1 MKTSRTLL
9 FIVSV
14 FLMMGLIGYAIPPEG
29 IKIADTTITFPTLA
43 DMVEPDVPQIDSTQ
57 AFLHAE
63 QMRRFMEVQR
73 ASEEMQRRFA
83 VTRHRYAINFPHDS
97 IEWIYPLFQALENA
111 SKHPLRIL
119 HYGDSQIEVD
129 RITSDL
135 RQNFMNRFGGYGV
148 GLIPAIQ
155 TIPTSAI
162 SQDCDVELTRYMV
175 YGPAEMRFDTAYY
188 GVLGQT
194 ALLDGKATFNFK
206 STGMAKSCTRQ
217 FGRITILT
225 DLVEKPITATLTI
238 DGEVQTKNA
247 APGTKAVTFDIP
259 NATTQ
264 ASLTLNGKGLIHAF
278 LLDGNDTG
286 IQYDNAAMRGCS
298 GTIFTSIAQQSMA
311 SYFDRYH
318 VPLIILQFGG
328 NVVPYIKDKK
338 QIDTYCTSIARQIQY
353 LKRVSPKSKILFIG
367 PSDMS
372 TNINGQMKTYPILP
386 SLVEALRTTCT
397 AADAAFWSLYHAMGG
412 ENAMSSWATQTPPL
426 AGSDHVHFTPA
437 GATHT
442 ANMLIEA
449 IDAAYQYY
457 KYRTTENAQ

>member
-175 YGPAEMRFDTAYY
+175 YGLPKC
-188 GVLGQT
+188 V
-194 ALLDGKATFNFK
+194 
-206 STGMAKSCTRQ
+206 STQ
-217 FGRITILT
+217 
-225 DLVEKPITATLTI
+225 PITAFSDRQPCSTAKPLSI
-238 DGEVQTKNA
+238 LK
-247 APGTKAVTFDIP
+247 APGWPKAVHGSSDE
-259 NATTQ
+259 
-264 ASLTLNGKGLIHAF
+264 S
-278 LLDGNDTG
+278 
-286 IQYDNAAMRGCS
+286 
-298 GTIFTSIAQQSMA
+298 
-311 SYFDRYH
+311 
-318 VPLIILQFGG
+318 
-328 NVVPYIKDKK
+328 PYLPIWSK
-338 QIDTYCTSIARQIQY
+338 
-353 LKRVSPKSKILFIG
+353 SP
-367 PSDMS
+367 
-372 TNINGQMKTYPILP
+372 
-386 SLVEALRTTCT
+386 
-397 AADAAFWSLYHAMGG
+397 
-412 ENAMSSWATQTPPL
+412 
-426 AGSDHVHFTPA
+426 
-437 GATHT
+437 
-442 ANMLIEA
+442 
-449 IDAAYQYY
+449 
-457 KYRTTENAQ
+457 